1 MTSHADPKTDRIAAL
16 ELELRRY
23 RDLFESSAEGLYRVD
38 LEPPVPVELPVE
50 EQVARSLAAARIAVA
65 NPALARMYGYESA
78 AELIGRSAAEFLIA
92 DSATTR
98 ATLEEFVR
106 RGYRISDFETAE
118 TDREGGERT
127 FLNGATG
134 IVEDGRL
141 VSIWGSQRDLT
152 EEKSTLRRLRS
163 SEERFARAFQL
174 NPGAISISTIE
185 DGVFVDVNRAFADTV
200 GLPRE
205 RLIGRSAYELDLWA
219 APEERDRIVRLVR
232 LKGSA
237 RRVPARV
244 RSASG
249 ELRRAQISAMPIEVD
264 GRACLLVLA
273 EDVSEI
279 ERTAE
284 ALRRSEALFRAAAD
298 GSLDAFFVLEA
309 VRDAGER
316 IVDFTFVDVNHRGER
331 FLGRERSE
339 VVGARLCQLLQ
350 VDQPRRFFERYVRVL
365 ESGRVLEEE
374 FLVSPPEK
382 PERWLRHQVVPLEDG
397 VAVWTR
403 DVTER
408 RLAAEERQRLELGV
422 QNAQRLESLG
432 VLAGGVA
439 HDFNNLLTGIQ
450 GYADLARRKA
460 GAASPVAPLLDEI
473 LLGVRRAA
481 DLTQKMLA
489 FAGGEQLDLEWVAL
503 NEAVAEMVELVQ
515 VGFPESCR
523 LELELARPGPGL
535 EADPTQLRQVALNLI
550 MNATEAL
557 GPDGGRVFVSTGE
570 TSCDG
575 ARLERAVLGRERE
588 EGRYAFL
595 RVADEGCGMSE
606 EVQRRIFDPFFST
619 KFTGRG
625 LGMAAVLGI
634 VRAHRGAIEIDSAPG
649 RGSVVTVLLPLA
661 MRPAPA
667 GDEIGLS
674 A

>member
-1 MTSHADPKTDRIAAL
+1 MLPPADPQPDRIAAL
-16 ELELRRY
+16 ERELRRY
-23 RDLFESSAEGLYRVD
+23 RELFEASGEGIYRVD
-38 LEPPVPVELPVE
+38 FDPPVPVDLPIE
-50 EQVARSLAAARIAVA
+50 EQIARSLATGRFAAV
-65 NPALARMYGYESA
+65 NPAFARMYGFA
-78 AELIGRSAAEFLIA
+78 TPAELVGRRPAELLRAEAPITRRTREAFFRDGYRAVGFETVEVDRDGRERIILN
-92 DSATTR
+92 SATGVV
-98 ATLEEFVR
+98 EE
-106 RGYRISDFETAE
+106 
-118 TDREGGERT
+118 
-127 FLNGATG
+127 
-134 IVEDGRL
+134 GRL
-141 VSIWGSQRDLT
+141 VSAWGSQRDLT
-152 EEKSTLRRLRS
+152 EEKRTLERLRR
-163 SEERFARAFQL
+163 SEERFESAFQL
-174 NPGAISISTIE
+174 NPGAISISTL
-185 DGVFVDVNRAFADTV
+185 DGGVFVDVNRAFAEII

-205 RLIGRSAYELDLWA
+205 ELIGRSAQELNLWDSPA
-219 APEERDRIVRLVR
+219 EREGIVQEVR
-232 LKGSA
+232 RRGFA
-237 RRVPARV
+237 HRVPARV
-244 RSASG
+244 RNAAG
-249 ELRRAQISAMPIEVD
+249 KLRRARISAMPIEVE

-309 VRDAGER
+309 VRDEGGQV
-316 IVDFTFVDVNHRGER
+316 VDFAFVDLNRRGER
-331 FLGRERSE
+331 FLARERSE
-339 VVGARLCQLLQ
+339 VVGARLCQLLP
-350 VDQPRRFFERYVRVL
+350 VNRRRGDFARYVQVL
-365 ESGRVLEEE
+365 ETGRVLEEE
-374 FLVSPPEK
+374 FQVSSTGQ
-382 PERWLRHQVVPLEDG
+382 PERWLHHQVVPLEDG
-397 VAVWTR
+397 VAIWTR

-408 RLAAEERQRLELGV
+408 RQAAEERRRLELGV

-432 VLAGGVA
+432 LLAGGIA

-450 GYADLARRKA
+450 GYTELARRKA
-460 GAASPVAPLLDEI
+460 GAASTVAPLLDEI

-489 FAGGEQLDLEWVAL
+489 FAGGGQLELEWVSL
-503 NEAVAEMVELVQ
+503 NEAVAEMADLVR

-523 LELELARPGPGL
+523 LELELSRPGPGL

-550 MNATEAL
+550 MNAVEAL
-557 GPDGGRVFVSTGE
+557 DAEGGRVKVSTGE

-606 EVQRRIFDPFFST
+606 EVQQRIFDPFFST

-634 VRAHRGAIEIDSAPG
+634 VRAHRGALEIDSTEG

-667 GDEIGLS
+667 GGQLS
-674 A
+674 ANV

>member
-1 MTSHADPKTDRIAAL
+1 MTFLADPPTDRLAAL

-23 RDLFESSAEGLYRVD
+23 RELFEASAEGLYRID
-38 LEPPVPVELPVE
+38 YEPPVSVDLPVD
-50 EQVARSLAAARIAVA
+50 EQVARLLASGRAAVA
-65 NPALARMYGYESA
+65 NPALARMYGFTSPE
-78 AELIGRSAAEFLIA
+78 ELIGLAVADFLDAE
-92 DSATTR
+92 SPTTR
-98 ATLEEFVR
+98 ATLEAFVR
-106 RGYRISDFETAE
+106 QGHRIEGFETE
-118 TDREGGERT
+118 GRDRSGRARC
-127 FLNGATG
+127 FLNAASG
-134 IVEDGRL
+134 IVENGCL

-152 EEKSTLRRLRS
+152 EEKRTLERLRS
-163 SEERFARAFQL
+163 SEERFARAFEL
-174 NPGAISISTIE
+174 NPGAISISRLE
-185 DGVFVDVNRAFADTV
+185 DGVFVDVNRAFAETI

-205 RLIGRSAYELDLWA
+205 QLIGRSGHELNLWA
-219 APEERDRIVRLVR
+219 TPEEREKVVRLVR
-232 LKGSA
+232 LKGFA

-244 RSASG
+244 RNASG
-249 ELRRAQISAMPIEVD
+249 ELRRAQISAMPIEIE

-279 ERTAE
+279 ERATE

-316 IVDFTFVDVNHRGER
+316 IVDFSFVDLNCRGER
-331 FLGRERSE
+331 FIGRERSE
-339 VVGARLCQLLQ
+339 VIGARLCQLLPVNRQ
-350 VDQPRRFFERYVRVL
+350 RGYFQRYVQVL
-365 ESGRVLEEE
+365 ETGRVLEEE
-374 FLVSPPEK
+374 FLVSSPGQR
-382 PERWLRHQVVPLEDG
+382 ERWLRHQVVPLEDG
-397 VAVWTR
+397 VAIWTR

-408 RLAAEERQRLELGV
+408 RQAAEERRRLELGV

-460 GAASPVAPLLDEI
+460 GTASPVAPLLEEI

-489 FAGGEQLDLEWVAL
+489 FAGGGQLDLEWVAL
-503 NEAVAEMVELVQ
+503 NEAVSEMVELVQ
-515 VGFPESCR
+515 VGFPERCR
-523 LELELARPGPGL
+523 LELALARPGPGL

-557 GPDGGRVFVSTGE
+557 GAEGGSVVVTTGE
-570 TSCDG
+570 TTCDG
-575 ARLERAVLGRERE
+575 ARLERSVLGRERD

-606 EVQRRIFDPFFST
+606 EVRHRIFDPFFST

-649 RGSVVTVLLPLA
+649 QGSVVTVLLPLA
-661 MRPAPA
+661 MRPARA
-667 GDEIGLS
+667 G